1 MQKGFFICCPKVFM
15 LRSNRFAILF
25 FLLFAPGFLT
35 TYYTRAYNSLH
46 LEAFAFLGWG
56 IFGVGATLYFIK
68 VKNFRIEKSILT
80 VACLLFGLPAA
91 VLLGQSVVGLTMP
104 YTGVVMIALYYL
116 AVAAFI
122 CWLGGLVAVCSSSVK
137 PDDVQNHRL
146 AADLLSAG
154 LKATVAIAFASA
166 LAGIAQYLLL
176 PMSEFWVSPVTRLGA
191 SYGNLRQPNLF
202 ALLGVLGLIALMVS
216 HYKSLRS
223 NLKTTSLVLFLYVVL
238 IAGVVLSTSR
248 AGTLLIGFISVWGVV
263 ESVKARK
270 PLWLLIL
277 AIPVY
282 FVLRQMAIELDLRGW
297 YPFYGTVRPGLI
309 SSAIEGDSW
318 RQAIWTRT
326 WTLIQAHPMWGVGFG
341 QLDFAMFT
349 ETLPVPRESATEHA
363 HNIFLQIAVEMGLP
377 VALAWTALLIFVAV
391 RSRSALRTFNGR
403 ALIFLLLVIL
413 VHNLLEYPLWYA
425 YFLLPCAFAIG
436 VLTQI
441 GSCPAGKPLELSP
454 YQNVETA
461 VDVNTYA
468 KATAF
473 GAVLTIALVLFGLWD
488 YSKVSPSYALNAKE
502 PLYQRVM
509 DGYKSVLFLNLADYA
524 ALGLTGIAPATA
536 PVQLRLA
543 NRLAHFRTDPQV
555 IGAQAAAAA
564 LSGQTQLAQAA
575 AYRLW
580 LKDKGAAERL
590 RLGLLGSQL
599 PQAQALAVYLAAPV
613 FVAWPR

>member
-1 MQKGFFICCPKVFM
+1 M
-15 LRSNRFAILF
+15 LRSNWLAALF
-25 FLLFAPGFLT
+25 FLLFSPGFLT
-35 TYYTRAYNSLH
+35 THYTQAYNSLH
-46 LEAFAFLGWG
+46 LESFAFLAWG
-56 IFGVGATLYFIK
+56 IFAVVVAIFLIK
-68 VKNFRIEKSILT
+68 IENFRIEKSTLT
-80 VACLLFGLPAA
+80 VACLMFGLPAT
-91 VLLGQSVVGLTMP
+91 VLLGQGMVGLTMP
-104 YTGVVMIALYYL
+104 YTGVVMVALYYL

-122 CWLGGLVAVCSSSVK
+122 CWLGGLVAAWSSIVK
-137 PDDVQNHRL
+137 PDDVQNRRL
-146 AADLLSAG
+146 VADLLSAG

-166 LAGIAQYLLL
+166 LVGIAQYLLL
-176 PMSEFWVSPVTRLGA
+176 PMSEFWVAPVTRLGA

-202 ALLGVLGLIALMVS
+202 ALLGVLGLIALMVL
-216 HYKSLRS
+216 HYKSPRP
-223 NLKTTSLVLFLYVVL
+223 NLKSTSLVGFLYVVL

-248 AGTLLIGFISVWGVV
+248 AGTLLIGFVSVWGVV

-270 PLWLLIL
+270 PLWLFIL

-282 FVLRQMAIELDLRGW
+282 FVLRQIAIELDLSGW
-297 YPFYGTVRPGLI
+297 YPFYGTDRPGLI
-309 SSAIEGDSW
+309 STAIEGDSW

-377 VALAWTALLIFVAV
+377 VAAAWTALLIFVAV

-403 ALIFLLLVIL
+403 ALMFLLLVVV

-425 YFLLPCAFAIG
+425 YFLLPCAFAMGI
-436 VLTQI
+436 LTQI
-441 GSCPAGKPLELSP
+441 GSCTAGTSLDLAPH
-454 YQNVETA
+454 QNFETA
-461 VDVNTYA
+461 VGVSTYA
-468 KATAF
+468 KTTAF
-473 GAVLTIALVLFGLWD
+473 GAVLTVALVLFGLWD

-502 PLYQRVM
+502 PLYQRVT

-536 PVQLRLA
+536 TVQLRLA

-564 LSGQTQLAQAA
+564 LSGQTQLAQAV

>member
-1 MQKGFFICCPKVFM
+1 M
-15 LRSNRFAILF
+15 LRSHWLAGLLF
-25 FLLFAPGFLT
+25 FLFAPGFLT
-35 TYYTRAYNSLH
+35 THYTRAHNSLH
-46 LEAFAFLGWG
+46 LEAFAFLAWG
-56 IFGVGATLYFIK
+56 IFAIGVAASFIR
-68 VKNFRIEKSILT
+68 VKNIQLEKSTLT

-91 VLLGQSVVGLTMP
+91 VLLVQSIVGLTMP
-104 YTGVVMIALYYL
+104 YTGVVMVALYYL

-122 CWLGGLVAVCSSSVK
+122 CWLGGLVAAWSSSIK
-137 PDDVQNHRL
+137 ADNVQNQTL

-166 LAGIAQYLLL
+166 LVGIAQYLLL
-176 PMSEFWVSPVTRLGA
+176 PISEFWVSPVTRLGA

-202 ALLGVLGLIALMVS
+202 ALLGVLGLAALIIL
-216 HYKSLRS
+216 HHKALRPS
-223 NLKTTSLVLFLYVVL
+223 VKITSVVLFVYVVL

-248 AGTLLIGFISVWGVV
+248 AGTLLIGFVSVWGIV
-263 ESVKARK
+263 ESVRARR
-270 PLWLLIL
+270 PLWLFIL

-282 FVLRQMAIELDLRGW
+282 FALRQMAIELDQSGW

-309 SSAIEGDSW
+309 STAIEGDSW

-326 WTLIQAHPMWGVGFG
+326 WALIQAHPMWGVGFG
-341 QLDFAMFT
+341 ELDFAMFT

-363 HNIFLQIAVEMGLP
+363 HNIFLQIAVELGLP
-377 VALAWTALLIFVAV
+377 VAVAWTGLLVFVAV
-391 RSRSALRTFNGR
+391 RSRSAIRTFNGR
-403 ALIFLLLVIL
+403 ALIFLLLVVL

-425 YFLLPCAFAIG
+425 YFLLPCAFALGI
-436 VLTQI
+436 LTQI
-441 GSCPAGKPLELSP
+441 GTGTADQPQALAEH
-454 YQNVETA
+454 QNTEDA
-461 VDVNTYA
+461 VGGNPYA

-473 GAVLTIALVLFGLWD
+473 GAVLTVALVLFGLWD

-502 PLYQRVM
+502 PLYQRVT

-555 IGAQAAAAA
+555 IAAQAAAAA
-564 LSGQTQLAQAA
+564 LSGQTQLAQAV

-580 LKDKGAAERL
+580 LKDKEAAERL
-590 RLGLLGSQL
+590 RLGLMASQL

-613 FVAWPR
+613 FVAWPRSVR